1 MRIMTS
7 ILLIGAAIG
16 AAAFG
21 ILGFQGKMSRKP
33 PFELFPDM
41 DRQAKLRPQEPNH
54 FFSKG
59 VIFQLPPAGPV
70 ARGEPVQTTTG
81 AVYGFEDSPVNTG
94 LVTVARGEPVQT
106 TTGAVYGFEDSPVNT
121 GLVTGTT
128 NFVEL
133 NPLPVTDELIQRGH
147 ERFDIY
153 CAPCHGK
160 LGDGNGITKK
170 IGVMAAAA
178 NLHDERIV
186 EMTDGEIFNTVTHG
200 KGLMGAAGP
209 LMPTQD
215 RWAAIAYFR
224 ALQLSWLGST
234 NDLTAEQKAVLK

>member
-1 MRIMTS
+1 MRLIIS

-21 ILGFQGKMSRKP
+21 ILGLQGKMSRKP

-54 FFSKG
+54 FFANG
-59 VIFQLPPAGPV
+59 VSSQLPPAGTI
-70 ARGEPVQTTTG
+70 ARGEPI
-81 AVYGFEDSPVNTG
+81 
-94 LVTVARGEPVQT
+94 QT

-133 NPLPVTDELIQRGH
+133 NPLPVTEELIQRGH

-170 IGVMAAAA
+170 IGVMPAVA
-178 NLHDERIV
+178 NLHDKRIV
-186 EMTDGEIFNTVTHG
+186 VMTDGEIFNTVTHG

-209 LMPTQD
+209 LMPRQD

>member
-1 MRIMTS
+1 MRIIIS

-21 ILGFQGKMSRKP
+21 MLGLQGKMSRKP

-41 DRQAKLRPQEPNH
+41 DRQAELRPQGPNP

-59 VIFQLPPAGPV
+59 GSSQLPPAG
-70 ARGEPVQTTTG
+70 
-81 AVYGFEDSPVNTG
+81 
-94 LVTVARGEPVQT
+94 TVARGEPVQT

-133 NPLPVTDELIQRGH
+133 NPLPVTEELIQRGR

-178 NLHDERIV
+178 
-186 EMTDGEIFNTVTHG
+186 
-200 KGLMGAAGP
+200 
-209 LMPTQD
+209 
-215 RWAAIAYFR
+215 
-224 ALQLSWLGST
+224 
-234 NDLTAEQKAVLK
+234 